1 MLDLLRPFAY
11 LTVRHPSRLPLW
23 VNWVLPAFLVG
34 LALLGAMSLGS
45 SLNVFAPSGLLE
57 RLLVFVQTLTGFYI
71 AALAAVSS
79 FNSPHL
85 DRVMPAPAPTMRIN
99 YHGALQEVQTTRR
112 RFLTSMFAYLTALSF
127 LFSLTA
133 IVALTTAA
141 PLSLILKP
149 AVVAVLHWIGLGCIL
164 MAVFQLACVTFWGL
178 FYLGERM
185 LTPD

>member
-1 MLDLLRPFAY
+1 MRDLIRPFAY

-23 VNWVLPAFLVG
+23 VNWLLPLLMATVVLAG
-34 LALLGAMSLGS
+34 LWALKERVNVYGAQ
-45 SLNVFAPSGLLE
+45 GLLE
-57 RLLVFVQTLTGFYI
+57 RLLSFVQTLVGFYI

-85 DRVMPAPAPTMRIN
+85 DREMPHPAPTMEVKHN
-99 YHGALQEVQTTRR
+99 GALQTVAATRR

-127 LFSLTA
+127 LFSL
-133 IVALTTAA
+133 AA
-141 PLSLILKP
+141 
-149 AVVAVLHWIGLGCIL
+149 VAVLVLAGPFGQSYPSLAAWLRPVGLFCFLVALFQTTCI
-164 MAVFQLACVTFWGL
+164 TFWGL